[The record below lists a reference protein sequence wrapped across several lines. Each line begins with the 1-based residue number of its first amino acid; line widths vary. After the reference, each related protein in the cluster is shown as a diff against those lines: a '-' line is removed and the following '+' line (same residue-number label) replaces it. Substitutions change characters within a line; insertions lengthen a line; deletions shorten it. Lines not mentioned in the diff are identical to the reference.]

1 MELKSK
7 DIYNEESL
15 YLLQRKLPRAGG
27 RNRRKN
33 AKQIERCRNVD
44 DLHNFNAVDEMM
56 WEMKGGG
63 VLWTDV

>member
-1 MELKSK
+1 MKK
-7 DIYNEESL
+7 VCICCRESSPESAEGTAE
-15 YLLQRKLPRAGG
+15 RM
-27 RNRRKN
+27 

-56 WEMKGGG
+56 WKMKGGG